1 MDITVPKFEFELD
14 EREYGG
20 IPVIVVAAG
29 RSARMQGTDKQLLEL
44 SGIPVL
50 IRTLKAFEYS
60 NAVSRIILVTREE
73 IIAEIQLLCR
83 KYMITKLSD
92 IAVGGNDRHSSVMR
106 GIERLAENE
115 EKVLI
120 HDGAR
125 PFVTQKMISDCSA
138 ALETNDGAVCA
149 VKINDTV
156 KQSSDGKLI
165 ETTLDRNRL
174 YAAQTPQGVRIS
186 AYRSALEKIG
196 DTTRFTDDSS
206 ILETAGYRVAVVNGD
221 ASNIKITTPSD
232 IRLAK
237 ALLEGEAFL

>member
-1 MDITVPKFEFELD
+1 MDITVPKLEFELD
-14 EREYGG
+14 EREHGG
-20 IPVIVVAAG
+20 IPVIVAAAG
-29 RSARMQGTDKQLLEL
+29 KSARMQGTDKQLLEL

-50 IRTLKAFEYS
+50 IRTLKAFEHS
-60 NAVSRIILVTREE
+60 AAVSRIILVTREE

-92 IAVGGNDRHSSVMR
+92 IVVGGNDRHSSVMR
-106 GIERLAENE
+106 GIERLSENE
-115 EKVLI
+115 DRVLI

-156 KQSSDGKLI
+156 KRSSDGKLI
-165 ETTLDRNRL
+165 ETTLDRSLL

-186 AYRSALEKIG
+186 AYRSAIEKIG
-196 DTTRFTDDSS
+196 GAACFTDDSS
-206 ILETAGYRVAVVNGD
+206 VLEAAGYSVALVEGD
-221 ASNIKITTPSD
+221 TSNIKITTPSD
-232 IRLAK
+232 IRLAQ
-237 ALLEGEAFL
+237 ALLEGETFL